1 MPLLARVEREEMAE
15 MKELS
20 RRLEEMEKEKE
31 KEKKAFLEQIQSM
44 KEANA
49 KLLCQLRIEEEN
61 HQSALSKV
69 KRLEDELRLLK
80 TVRELEFHQ
89 TQDSTANEGR
99 RSRWGASTRKEPT
112 ESAPSDGRV
121 PFLQPES
128 EELNEGHQDS
138 QVESDPWVTW
148 RPGEASKEQA
158 DEDSHVES
166 DPWGT
171 WRPGEASNE
180 QADEDSHVESDP
192 WETWRPGDVSLE
204 HLLEAD
210 EDDEDPWW
218 HGQDPWQ
225 RGNSDDETGNSDI
238 QHFARHWRL
247 EADVVHEILA
257 GLKPQEVDMI
267 LGRFRCDKWGSSVE
281 ICLRRYVDSCR
292 RNGFTKCRPPTE
304 YHQFSSRWGLSA
316 IEVQAMLEPMNSEQR
331 NRVMDEFRC
340 DSDDFDSAES
350 LRHYIR
356 YLQDYKFPPISW
368 ERFAEKWHIPRH
380 EVASIFY
387 RLQAEEV
394 EVVQSR
400 FRHNSCSSQPS
411 PLAQLQ
417 RYVSSC
423 RTNGFWTK
431 PS

>member
-1 MPLLARVEREEMAE
+1 MFVEIKHAMWGVLWCNFACFIPGHSITANCTTLAAC
-15 MKELS
+15 KD
-20 RRLEEMEKEKE
+20 
-31 KEKKAFLEQIQSM
+31 F
-44 KEANA
+44 
-49 KLLCQLRIEEEN
+49 
-61 HQSALSKV
+61 
-69 KRLEDELRLLK
+69 
-80 TVRELEFHQ
+80 
-89 TQDSTANEGR
+89 TANEGR

-128 EELNEGHQDS
+128 EELNEGRQDS
-138 QVESDPWVTW
+138 QVECDPWVTW
-148 RPGEASKEQA
+148 RPGEASKEQT

-166 DPWGT
+166 DPWVT

-204 HLLEAD
+204 HLLGPD

-238 QHFARHWRL
+238 QHFAKHWRL
-247 EADVVHEILA
+247 EADAVHEILA

-292 RNGFTKCRPPTE
+292 RNGFTKCRQPTE
-304 YHQFSSRWGLSA
+304 YDQFSSRWGLSA
-316 IEVQAMLEPMNSEQR
+316 VEVQTMLKPMNSEQR

-340 DSDDFDSAES
+340 DSDDFDSADS
-350 LRHYIR
+350 LRDYIG
-356 YLQDYKFPPISW
+356 
-368 ERFAEKWHIPRH
+368 
-380 EVASIFY
+380 
-387 RLQAEEV
+387 
-394 EVVQSR
+394 
-400 FRHNSCSSQPS
+400 C
-411 PLAQLQ
+411 
-417 RYVSSC
+417 
-423 RTNGFWTK
+423 
-431 PS
+431 